1 MERTEEVLLAAHR
14 YVCYEKQDLLFTM
27 NWKLTKFLL
36 STSLIIAAFGQ
47 HNKVNAELERVDT
60 EKYGTFRFAKP
71 LSLHNYAQSRNG
83 YTKFAVAIMT
93 PNQFKDN
100 ETGIA
105 WPSVIW
111 VDCKNGLMMVNTTK
125 KTSAQDSLRTLAE
138 DMKLEATRFCQT
150 HKRIWKHSRW

>member
-1 MERTEEVLLAAHR
+1 MESTEEVLLAAHR

-27 NWKLTKFLL
+27 YWKLTKFLL

-47 HNKVNAELERVDT
+47 HNKVNAELETVHT
-60 EKYGTFRFAKP
+60 EKSGTFRFAKP

-93 PNQFKDN
+93 PNQLKDY

-111 VDCKNGLMMVNTTK
+111 VDCKNGLFMANTTK

-138 DMKLEATRFCQT
+138 DIKLEGTRFCQT